1 METNKRF
8 TILTFPQSYDGK
20 HLSLNI
26 VFMPRN
32 QNPLMP
38 AIEGEP
44 DFKEAPAFA
53 DAKLSFVA
61 IIVSELSEWPGTTGA
76 KVNSVPV
83 TLNSSNPVKAR
94 RLFEAL
100 ANQFHFDAK
109 DQSTK
114 NTNPNVNLKL
124 NTAPEPLSF
133 ERSVKKYLPHS
144 YRQSFNFVAPRS
156 KNAVTDVSYHC
167 AVRDAKPNPKF
178 VSSSDKINWGQL
190 FACVMRQPQLAEAVG
205 FICRMEFEVDE
216 THFPKGGWL
225 YIDLADDSEYKSQQ
239 TQDSDFVKQY
249 AVRIPAL
256 EMGKPRSLFG
266 AIQFPVSLSV
276 PKGNY
281 DEILIEAAEYD
292 DGFASIVHAVQ
303 PISHNLLLEESD
315 GFHPIKEIGIR
326 LGWDDEQLLIWY
338 IRQLAED
345 VVGSQQRIDAPIGAF
360 GYKIDVREKSST
372 LTKTLW
378 QSLNGVSAK
387 AELTVV
393 DPVTGEVISLGDFS
407 DKELNYQVYPS
418 QLDGDAS
425 KSFWLPMYFA
435 TWSGKSMV
443 LPDEEADDIYQNT
456 KLLENKN
463 NLNKVYTPS
472 LITTELRYGRTYQ
485 FRIRLG
491 DMSGGGPHIGL
502 KANQETA
509 SQIAECHFKRYVAPS
524 TVRIDGLFNTDNIP
538 FNPKELVI
546 RRPLLGYPAVVFT
559 GKYDDPITLLKQ
571 AFLEIGDKEA
581 IGIADPDVDS
591 IEITVELKTLVMDN
605 LMSVSGR
612 ESYIKFYTTTRT
624 FPKDSK
630 VFEDALIIPLE
641 YRDCKVLK
649 FGDTADLGDI
659 GVKLAVLDQLKQ
671 LVLPTARTIRLTI
684 RPVCKEQFRYYG
696 LEDSNPDL
704 NSRFGRT
711 IQFQLHAEPLCD
723 ETDLFSPGY
732 NVRGI
737 YLQPDLP
744 FVFDGNPLSTLLG
757 KSVEKAP
764 NMMQRLA
771 QQLGVQTNNGL
782 TLVSKKGQ
790 RVQFGCSQR
799 IRHSLSPDNSTITF
813 ASKSDLEN
821 HWLCCITLELAR
833 DWTWDAL
840 EDRSLVIKRSKRFKL
855 DDKITETENIEVGDI
870 EIIKTAPFNAL
881 MNPDRSRTTLIFIDA
896 VEPKNELMRPDPDQS
911 ETRFPDNIELAYR
924 IEAKFKKPS
933 FDSSG
938 ERYELSLDLPILDL
952 PITVPPAQVPKI
964 VSAGIALSPYIKTPD
979 YSETE
984 LRRRYLWIEFAE
996 PVHDEKDT
1004 YCARVL
1010 SYSPDQLISNN
1021 NPELLVVS
1029 DQPSLPID
1037 PELIRVISNQQ
1048 TQDDAGLD
1056 AMQAMEKST
1065 GVKSGSASDA
1075 DRFYLLPLPPG
1086 LHEES
1091 PELFGFFTYEI
1102 RVGHYKYKS
1111 TKGNPGAHVWTT
1123 AQGRFGRSLKVP
1135 GIQHPAPTLIC
1146 TANRDAEKLYVT
1158 APYAIA
1164 VHNGKNITAVPPRT
1178 EIWALLYAQVKQ
1190 ADNKE
1195 YRNILLD
1202 DKVLDA
1208 NVRVEHDKS
1217 AILRANYTVQQRNIL
1232 KRAVKSFRNELDYS
1246 TARSLYKLADEE
1258 NGNKDATK
1266 YGTVIWSSSEI
1277 DKLLALYG
1285 LPLGTPLSVLCV
1297 EILPQITNIFEQVS
1311 GLNSQAVSEKM
1322 RKTFTS
1328 TDFPSD
1334 GTISEGV
1341 AARTMALQSIRPN
1354 EDRPLN
1360 DQLGNY
1366 RILRTS
1372 PLKKVPF
1379 VCIPKNKKA
1388 IN

>member
-8 TILTFPQSYDGK
+8 TIFTFPQSYDGK

-38 AIEGEP
+38 AIEG
-44 DFKEAPAFA
+44 DLVVKDAPAFA

-61 IIVSELSEWPGTTGA
+61 KVVSGLSEWPGTTVA
-76 KVNSVPV
+76 IVTSVPV

-94 RLFEAL
+94 RFFEAL
-100 ANQFHFDAK
+100 ANQFNFDAK
-109 DQSTK
+109 DKSTK
-114 NTNPNVNLKL
+114 NTNVNLKL

-178 VSSSDKINWGQL
+178 VSSPDKINWGQL

-205 FICRMEFEVDE
+205 FIYRMEFEVDE

-225 YIDLADDSEYKSQQ
+225 YIDLDDDSEYKSQQ

-378 QSLNGVSAK
+378 QSLNGVRAK

-393 DPVTGEVISLGDFS
+393 DPVTSEVISLGDFS

-435 TWSGKSMV
+435 AWSGKSMV
-443 LPDEEADDIYQNT
+443 LPDEEADEIYRNT

-524 TVRIDGLFNTDNIP
+524 TVRIEGLFNKDNIP

-649 FGDTADLGDI
+649 FGETADLGDI
-659 GVKLAVLDQLKQ
+659 GVSLAVLDQLKQ
-671 LVLPTARTIRLTI
+671 LVLPTARNIRLTI
-684 RPVCKEQFRYYG
+684 RPVCKEQFGYYG
-696 LEDSNPDL
+696 LEESNPDL

-723 ETDLFSPGY
+723 ETDLFSPSY

-881 MNPDRSRTTLIFIDA
+881 MNPDRGRTTLIFIDA

-924 IEAKFKKPS
+924 IEAKFKKPLPVL
-933 FDSSG
+933 FESS
-938 ERYELSLDLPILDL
+938 YELSLEL

-984 LRRRYLWIEFAE
+984 PRRRYLWIEFAE

-1004 YCARVL
+1004 YFARVL
-1010 SYSPDQLISNN
+1010 SYAPDQLISNN

-1065 GVKSGSASDA
+1065 GVKFGSASDA

-1135 GIQHPAPTLIC
+1135 GIQHPAPTLTC

-1158 APYAIA
+1158 APYAVA

-1232 KRAVKSFRNELDYS
+1232 KRAAKSFRNELDYS
-1246 TARSLYKLADEE
+1246 TARSLYKLADED

-1328 TDFPSD
+1328 ADFPSD

-1341 AARTMALQSIRPN
+1341 AARTMVLQSIRPN

-1379 VCIPKNKKA
+1379 VCSPKNKKA

>member
-1 METNKRF
+1 M
-8 TILTFPQSYDGK
+8 
-20 HLSLNI
+20 
-26 VFMPRN
+26 
-32 QNPLMP
+32 
-38 AIEGEP
+38 
-44 DFKEAPAFA
+44 
-53 DAKLSFVA
+53 
-61 IIVSELSEWPGTTGA
+61 
-76 KVNSVPV
+76 
-83 TLNSSNPVKAR
+83 
-94 RLFEAL
+94 
-100 ANQFHFDAK
+100 
-109 DQSTK
+109 
-114 NTNPNVNLKL
+114 
-124 NTAPEPLSF
+124 
-133 ERSVKKYLPHS
+133 
-144 YRQSFNFVAPRS
+144 
-156 KNAVTDVSYHC
+156 
-167 AVRDAKPNPKF
+167 
-178 VSSSDKINWGQL
+178 
-190 FACVMRQPQLAEAVG
+190 
-205 FICRMEFEVDE
+205 
-216 THFPKGGWL
+216 
-225 YIDLADDSEYKSQQ
+225 
-239 TQDSDFVKQY
+239 
-249 AVRIPAL
+249 
-256 EMGKPRSLFG
+256 
-266 AIQFPVSLSV
+266 
-276 PKGNY
+276 
-281 DEILIEAAEYD
+281 
-292 DGFASIVHAVQ
+292 
-303 PISHNLLLEESD
+303 
-315 GFHPIKEIGIR
+315 
-326 LGWDDEQLLIWY
+326 
-338 IRQLAED
+338 
-345 VVGSQQRIDAPIGAF
+345 
-360 GYKIDVREKSST
+360 
-372 LTKTLW
+372 
-378 QSLNGVSAK
+378 
-387 AELTVV
+387 
-393 DPVTGEVISLGDFS
+393 
-407 DKELNYQVYPS
+407 
-418 QLDGDAS
+418 
-425 KSFWLPMYFA
+425 
-435 TWSGKSMV
+435 
-443 LPDEEADDIYQNT
+443 
-456 KLLENKN
+456 
-463 NLNKVYTPS
+463 
-472 LITTELRYGRTYQ
+472 
-485 FRIRLG
+485 
-491 DMSGGGPHIGL
+491 
-502 KANQETA
+502 
-509 SQIAECHFKRYVAPS
+509 
-524 TVRIDGLFNTDNIP
+524 
-538 FNPKELVI
+538 
-546 RRPLLGYPAVVFT
+546 
-559 GKYDDPITLLKQ
+559 
-571 AFLEIGDKEA
+571 
-581 IGIADPDVDS
+581 
-591 IEITVELKTLVMDN
+591 
-605 LMSVSGR
+605 
-612 ESYIKFYTTTRT
+612 
-624 FPKDSK
+624 
-630 VFEDALIIPLE
+630 
-641 YRDCKVLK
+641 
-649 FGDTADLGDI
+649 GDI

-1341 AARTMALQSIRPN
+1341 ADRTMALQSIRPN